1 MRLHNLFI
9 KLIALLT
16 AAWVLLI
23 VQTPMQSGVI
33 FYLTELLTLACI
45 IFLVYFYR
53 KVVMSMNSISDGMEL
68 LHNQD
73 FSSKLAPVGQ
83 READQIISIFNRMM
97 QQMRNERLR
106 LREQNH
112 FLDLLINA
120 SPMGVI
126 ILDFDGKI
134 TTMNP
139 SAKKFVA
146 VGNEAI
152 GKMLNE
158 LESPL
163 AQEISKIDD
172 ESPHTIRLN
181 GTKIYS
187 CSRLSFRDRGF
198 SHPFVLIEPMT
209 EELHRAEKSA
219 YEKVIRMIAHEV
231 NNTMG
236 GITSTLDSA
245 TEALRTMT
253 AETMQSDAEEL
264 CKVMEVCEER
274 GYSMSRFIT
283 RFADVVKIPAPIL
296 KPSDLNDC
304 ITRSKLF
311 MENLCSEHNIT
322 LKMNLSTEAVPAN
335 VDTIL
340 LEQVLVNIIKN
351 SVESIE
357 RDGEICICTLPSPS
371 QIIITDNGRGIDKET
386 ESNLFSPFFT
396 TKTGGQGIGLIFI
409 REVLT
414 SHGCR
419 FSLQTE
425 NDGLTRFTIIFP

>member
-1 MRLHNLFI
+1 MRLRYLF
-9 KLIALLT
+9 LIFVGLLSVV
-16 AAWVLLI
+16 WILLL
-23 VQTPMQSGVI
+23 VQTPLHNSTI
-33 FYLTELLTLACI
+33 FYITEGVTLVCLL
-45 IFLVYFYR
+45 FLLYFYR
-53 KVVMSMNSISDGMEL
+53 KVVKPINSIANGMEL
-68 LHNQD
+68 LHEQD
-73 FSSKLAPVGQ
+73 FSSKLSSVGQ
-83 READQIISIFNRMM
+83 PEADQIVTIFNRMM
-97 QQMRNERLR
+97 MRMKDERVR
-106 LREQNH
+106 MREQNH

-120 SPMGVI
+120 SPMGVV
-126 ILDFDGKI
+126 ILDFEQRI
-134 TTMNP
+134 TTINP
-139 SAKKFVA
+139 SAKRFLAARENV
-146 VGNEAI
+146 I
-152 GKMLNE
+152 GQRLQDIG
-158 LESPL
+158 SPL
-163 AQEISKIDD
+163 AREIEKIEN
-172 ESPHTIRLN
+172 ESTETVRLN
-181 GTKIYS
+181 GANVYH

-198 SHPFVLIEPMT
+198 AHPFILIEQMT
-209 EELHRAEKSA
+209 EEVHRAEKNA
-219 YEKVIRMIAHEV
+219 YEKIIRMIAHEV

-253 AETMQSDAEEL
+253 AETMKSDAEEL

-322 LKMNLSTEAVPAN
+322 LKMNLSSEAVPAN

-357 RDGEICICTLPSPS
+357 RDGEISISTLPSPS

-386 ESNLFSPFFT
+386 EPNLFSPFFT

-409 REVLT
+409 REVL
-414 SHGCR
+414 SNHGCR
-419 FSLQTE
+419 FSLQTG